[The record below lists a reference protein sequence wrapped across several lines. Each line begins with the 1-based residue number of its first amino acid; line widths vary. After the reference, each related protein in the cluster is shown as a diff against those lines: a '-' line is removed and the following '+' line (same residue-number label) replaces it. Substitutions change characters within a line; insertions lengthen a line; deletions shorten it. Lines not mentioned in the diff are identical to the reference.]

1 MMVAYVDDLV
11 IAGKKAQVDI
21 SWKQLNQILAFG
33 APPALIERFLG
44 CRHTFTKMKSG
55 AYQLEWDVEDM
66 IRKAVEDFCQQRK
79 TSVDKLKKAI
89 SPTLSELDKPPQDP
103 DSSQLKRTAGPIAR
117 VLYIAR
123 AARPD
128 VAYAVSRLARRA
140 TRWTEP
146 CERELVRLI
155 GYLNTTS
162 KDRLSTQVMPVN
174 LASLYIDIFSD
185 ADLAGDRYSAR
196 STSGI
201 FISLVG
207 TDHDHPEKENY
218 RVPLIWQSRM
228 QTSVADSTAEAE
240 LTAAH
245 AAVKLAEPYRVILSS
260 LLGRPI
266 GVKLSTDNAAAM
278 AIIQGGEEAQ
288 SMAHAKRTQRI
299 NIRWLQE
306 ALGYVD
312 EEGFGTIVS
321 SNNIPV
327 ATLRKTL
334 AQGGAIIVLVKTD
347 DQRADIF
354 TKPLPPNK
362 FSPAK
367 HLVLMRN
374 G

>member
-1 MMVAYVDDLV
+1 M
-11 IAGKKAQVDI
+11 
-21 SWKQLNQILAFG
+21 
-33 APPALIERFLG
+33 
-44 CRHTFTKMKSG
+44 
-55 AYQLEWDVEDM
+55 
-66 IRKAVEDFCQQRK
+66 
-79 TSVDKLKKAI
+79 
-89 SPTLSELDKPPQDP
+89 
-103 DSSQLKRTAGPIAR
+103 
-117 VLYIAR
+117 
-123 AARPD
+123 
-128 VAYAVSRLARRA
+128 
-140 TRWTEP
+140 
-146 CERELVRLI
+146 
-155 GYLNTTS
+155 
-162 KDRLSTQVMPVN
+162 
-174 LASLYIDIFSD
+174 
-185 ADLAGDRYSAR
+185 
-196 STSGI
+196 
-201 FISLVG
+201 G

-245 AAVKLAEPYRVILSS
+245 AAVKLAEPYRLILSS

-327 ATLRKTL
+327 AALRKTL